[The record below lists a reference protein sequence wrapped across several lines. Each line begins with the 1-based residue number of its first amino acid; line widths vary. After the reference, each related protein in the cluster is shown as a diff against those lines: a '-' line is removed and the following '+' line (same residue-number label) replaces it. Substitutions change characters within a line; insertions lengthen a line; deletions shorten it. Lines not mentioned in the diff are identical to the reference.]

1 MKEITNEEAIEAARS
16 LQKYCRRRCNPFGDC
31 DCMFFKNNSCGIGVP
46 KDFQNHRRW
55 TDDDI
60 KLAIALK
67 QYGAAAVRRFEDS
80 STPYWQSTPNSG
92 ITDGGYLPKGSFKS
106 LTNNEI
112 VDLDD
117 VIDERYL

>member
-1 MKEITNEEAIEAARS
+1 MKEITNEEAIEAVRS
-16 LQKYCRRRCNPFGDC
+16 LQNYCRQRCNPFGDC
-31 DCMFFKNNSCGIGVP
+31 DCIFFKDNNCGIGVP
-46 KDFQNHRRW
+46 KAFQNSRRW

-67 QYGAAAVRRFEDS
+67 RCGAAVVRRFEDV
-80 STPYWQSTPNSG
+80 STPYWQSQPIAG

-117 VIDERYL
+117 VIDEGY